1 MLLIGHRGCHYPG
14 YNQNTIRA
22 FEKVVSEGVPAIEF
36 DVQLCGDGHLVVI
49 HNLDLEQ
56 VSTGKGLVITTDSA
70 TLKSL
75 YAGDPARGKD
85 RIPFLPEVFD
95 FFASLSPETR
105 PAMHLELKG
114 KHTGTPTGEL
124 LTEYVTSRRLHYS
137 DVLVSSFNWQELK
150 NIRTSCPTLQIA
162 LLDGAIR
169 RKQLLK
175 KAGPEVEHHFKRIF
189 AYGGEEYMLPRFAS
203 LAKNLNLLDKECSH
217 PHLHLLIAEEIEACL
232 AGKYYTDALLD
243 TACDMNAK
251 SVNLWYRTVSAQ
263 FIDKAHKRGLAVLVY
278 TVNVPDE
285 WQMLAQMGV
294 DGIFTDF
301 YAEAARILAVHRLG
315 STSGS
320 IN

>member
-36 DVQLCGDGHLVVI
+36 DVQLCADEQLVVI

-56 VSTGKGLVITTDSA
+56 VSTGTGAVSSTNST

-75 YAGDPARGKD
+75 YAGNPARSKD

-95 FFASLSPETR
+95 FFASLNQKNR

-114 KHTGTPTGEL
+114 KHTGKPTGIL
-124 LTEYVTSRRLHYS
+124 LQKYVASGRLQYS
-137 DVLVSSFNWQELK
+137 DVLVSSFDWQELTT
-150 NIRTSCPTLQIA
+150 IRTICPTLQIA

-169 RKQLLK
+169 RKQLLQ
-175 KAGPEVEHHFKRIF
+175 KAGIKGERYFERIF
-189 AYGGEEYMLPRFAS
+189 AYGGEEYMLPRSAS
-203 LAKNLNLLDKECSH
+203 LAEDLEILNKECSD
-217 PHLHLLIAEEIEACL
+217 PQLRRLIAEEIEACL
-232 AGKYYTDALLD
+232 TGQYYTDTLLD
-243 TACDMNAK
+243 TACAMHAK

-278 TVNVPDE
+278 TVNAPHD
-285 WQMLAQMGV
+285 WQMLAEMGV
-294 DGIFTDF
+294 DGIFTDH
-301 YAEAARILAVHRLG
+301 YAEAARFFAD
-315 STSGS
+315 SM
-320 IN
+320 